1 MQMYY
6 SVVAMQGADKIKV
19 EDILAFPWEEKEVK
33 GQELT
38 LKTPEET
45 KAFWE
50 TVDKKK
56 QQ

>member
-6 SVVAMQGADKIKV
+6 SVVAMQGADKIKI
-19 EDILAFPWEEKEVK
+19 EDILSFPWEEKEVK
-33 GQELT
+33 AQELT